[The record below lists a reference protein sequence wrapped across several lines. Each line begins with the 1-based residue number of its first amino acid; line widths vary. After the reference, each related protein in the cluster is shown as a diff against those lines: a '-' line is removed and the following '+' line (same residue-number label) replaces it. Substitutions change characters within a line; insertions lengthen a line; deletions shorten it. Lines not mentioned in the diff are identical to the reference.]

1 MTASMSKNEGFSD
14 KKRNAQ
20 KLRLAHLIILSKN
33 ERMEYGYARFY
44 PTDDK
49 KAELRTADLKK
60 TGCRYVFTDSA
71 SSGRQAA

>member
-1 MTASMSKNEGFSD
+1 MSAWNMAMRSF
-14 KKRNAQ
+14 
-20 KLRLAHLIILSKN
+20 
-33 ERMEYGYARFY
+33 F

-49 KAELRTADLKK
+49 IADLRTADVKK